1 MEKAYRSLV
10 YLFGAIFLIVIIGF
24 YRTYFGLFPK
34 FENVSSVVHFHAIA
48 LILWSFLI
56 IAQPLLIR
64 YNKISIHRVL
74 GKFSYILAPI
84 IVFTTIALAR
94 HMFFQRQGQI
104 TVTQN
109 LSNLFLPFSHMF
121 LFSLFY
127 ILAIINKKPSYIHMR
142 YMIVAFFVVLAP
154 AIARI
159 DFSWTGFKINTLILS
174 YVFTDLLVTILMV
187 YDFCNKKIYKP
198 YFIALTF
205 FIIVHFS
212 TFYLTETQFW
222 QSIAAKMVLIFYYDV
237 C

>member
-10 YLFGAIFLIVIIGF
+10 YLTGAIFLIVIIGF

-34 FENVSSVVHFHAIA
+34 FENISSVVHFHAIA

-64 YNKISIHRVL
+64 YKKLSLHRVL
-74 GKFSYILAPI
+74 GKFSYLLAPI

-94 HMFFQRQGQI
+94 HMFFERQGHI
-104 TVTQN
+104 TITQN
-109 LSNLFLPFSHMF
+109 LSRLFLPFSHMF

-142 YMIVAFFVVLAP
+142 YMIVASFVVLAP

-174 YVFTDLLVTILMV
+174 YVFTDLLIAILIV
-187 YDFCNKKIYKP
+187 YDWYNKKIYKP

-212 TFYLTETQFW
+212 TFYIPATQFW
-222 QSIAAKMVLIFYYDV
+222 QSIASKIVQILF
-237 C
+237 